1 MTPSLLDRVPDP
13 LDTDITSHDTYLSG
27 FPHTVFQEMRD
38 NDPVAWVEES
48 DGSGFWAVTKH
59 ADVIEVSRDYH
70 RFTAARGIRME
81 EMEADELEARRTM
94 MELDPPEHTRLRRLV
109 QPGFTP
115 KVVATYENAFRALTG
130 QVLDK
135 VLEMRQFDFVTEIA
149 RELPIRMLC
158 RLLGVPEADAGRMVA
173 WGDQMISNA
182 DPEYTPVIIDKV
194 DSEEYRLLP
203 FRSPAALEVFR
214 YAEEIAIERR
224 GDPRDDIL
232 TVLLTAEPDGEPLT
246 DLEFKNFFTLM
257 MVAGNETTRHTISY
271 ALMFLQDFADQQ
283 ELLRSCLRDEFTPSG
298 LTPPSP
304 SPAAAG
310 GPPTRGGTLERATEE
325 ILRASGVTMH
335 FRRTASED
343 TQVRGIPIAKGDKV
357 VLWYT
362 SANYDGEVFKDP
374 YVLDLRRDPNPHVTF
389 GTGRHVCLG
398 AALAR
403 LEVRVFLEEFF
414 SRVAEYH
421 VGPPDRLRSNF
432 IRGVKHLEIE
442 IG

>member
-1 MTPSLLDRVPDP
+1 MADLRDRFPDDP
-13 LDTDITSHDTYLSG
+13 NVDITSHDTYLSG
-27 FPHTVFQEMRD
+27 FPHSAFSKLRTET
-38 NDPVAWVEES
+38 PVAWVEES
-48 DGSGFWAVTKH
+48 DGSGFWAITKH
-59 ADVIEVSRDYH
+59 ADVIEVSRDYN
-70 RFTAARGIRME
+70 RFTASRGIRME
-81 EMEADELEARRTM
+81 EMAADELEARRTM

-115 KVVATYENAFRALTG
+115 KVVATYESAFRLLVG
-130 QVLDK
+130 NVLDQVLTQH
-135 VLEMRQFDFVTEIA
+135 RFDFVTEIA

-158 RLLGVPEADAGRMVA
+158 RLLGVPESDAGKMVA

-182 DPEYTPVIIDKV
+182 DPEYTPVVIDK
-194 DSEEYRLLP
+194 DDTEEYRLLP

-214 YAEEIAIERR
+214 YAEEIALKRR
-224 GDPRDDIL
+224 SDPRDDIL

-271 ALMFLQDFADQQ
+271 ALMFLQDFPEQLQ
-283 ELLRSCLRDEFTPSG
+283 RLLNVAPVDRPG
-298 LTPPSP
+298 LFES
-304 SPAAAG
+304 
-310 GPPTRGGTLERATEE
+310 ATEE

-335 FRRTASED
+335 FRRTVAVD
-343 TQVRGIPIAKGDKV
+343 TEVRGMTMRAGDKV

-362 SANYDGEVFKDP
+362 AANFDEEVFDDP
-374 YVLDLRRDPNPHVTF
+374 FRFDVGRDPNPHVTF

-398 AALAR
+398 ASLAR
-403 LEVRVFLEEFF
+403 LEVRVFLEEFLA
-414 SRVAEYH
+414 RVGSYR

-432 IRGVKHLEIE
+432 IRGVKHLDIE

>member
-1 MTPSLLDRVPDP
+1 MPPTLLDRVPDGP
-13 LDTDITSHDTYLSG
+13 DVDITSHDTYVTG
-27 FPHTVFQEMRD
+27 FPHAAFERMRQS
-38 NDPVAWVEES
+38 DPVAWVEES

-59 ADVIEVSRDYH
+59 ADVIEASRDYH

-81 EMEADELEARRTM
+81 EMDADELEARRTM

-115 KVVATYENAFRALTG
+115 KVVATYENAFRILTRE
-130 QVLDK
+130 VLDK
-135 VLEMRQFDFVTEIA
+135 VLPLGRFDFVTEIA

-158 RLLGVPEADAGRMVA
+158 RLLGVPESDAGRMVA

-214 YAEEIAIERR
+214 YAEEVAIERR

-271 ALMFLQDFADQQ
+271 ALVFLQDFADQP
-283 ELLRSCLRDEFTPSG
+283 ELLRSG
-298 LTPPSP
+298 LDDLS
-304 SPAAAG
+304 
-310 GPPTRGGTLERATEE
+310 ERATEE

-335 FRRTASED
+335 FRRTAAVD
-343 TQVRGIPIAKGDKV
+343 TELGGTPIRAGDKV

-362 SANYDGEVFKDP
+362 SANYDSEVFADP
-374 YVLDLRRDPNPHVTF
+374 YRLDIIREPNPHVTF

-403 LEVRVFLEEFF
+403 LDVRVFLEEFF
-414 SRVAEYH
+414 ARVPGYR
-421 VGPPDRLRSNF
+421 VGEPDRLRSNF
-432 IRGVKHLEIE
+432 IRGVKHLDIE
-442 IG
+442 VG